1 VAQAHFSIKGA
12 WGVIWSQ
19 NEVEQFT
26 FKLANTDISSLLDE
40 IQVMEDA
47 VAEAALF
54 PEFREHFRHAFD
66 VINEAASYW
75 LEEGLGYSS
84 QARRVINEAF
94 RQRDLI
100 YERLCFAQS
109 FSLPD
114 VVREVL
120 GLVEAIP
127 SSRMAASYAFAQAL
141 DAVQMLADWLGN
153 VELNVYDINPDL
165 TEYLRLN
172 DPEFFQAMVERQRRT
187 QPGRE
192 AEVRETFAQWVAE
205 SEKVLMLADLHRQSE
220 VALSSG
226 TLQPGS
232 FFPAMID
239 KIYTVKSSE
248 RARLA
253 GKGNS
258 RPGTATQ
265 DGKAKKRELTRAAV
279 ERIKK
284 SYPEI
289 EPKALLSR
297 LIGIEGIGT
306 RDTIRENLRELGEYG
321 PRKKRKT
328 SGPC

>member
-1 VAQAHFSIKGA
+1 M
-12 WGVIWSQ
+12 IWS
-19 NEVEQFT
+19 ETELEQFT
-26 FKLANTDISSLLDE
+26 FELANTDISSLLDD
-40 IQVMEDA
+40 IQMMEDA

-54 PEFREHFRHAFD
+54 PEFREHFRQAFD
-66 VINEAASYW
+66 VINQAASYW

-84 QARRVINEAF
+84 QARRVIHETF

-100 YERLCFAQS
+100 YERLCFVQS

-120 GLVEAIP
+120 GQVEAIP

-141 DAVQMLADWLGN
+141 EAIQMLADWLVN

-165 TEYLRLN
+165 AEYLRLN
-172 DPEFFQAMVERQRRT
+172 DPEFFQTMVDRQRRT

-192 AEVRETFAQWVAE
+192 VEVRETFAQWVGE
-205 SEKVLMLADLHRQSE
+205 SEKILMLADLHRQSE

-226 TLQPGS
+226 RLQPGS
-232 FFPAMID
+232 FFPTMID
-239 KIYTVKSSE
+239 KIYTVKNSE

-284 SYPEI
+284 AHPKI
-289 EPKALLSR
+289 EPKALLSM
-297 LIGIEGIGT
+297 LVGLEGLGT

>member
-1 VAQAHFSIKGA
+1 M
-12 WGVIWSQ
+12 IWSE

-26 FKLANTDISSLLDE
+26 FELANTDISSLLDE
-40 IQVMEDA
+40 IHLMEAA

-54 PEFREHFRHAFD
+54 PAFREHFRQAFD

-75 LEEGLGYSS
+75 LEEGSGYSS
-84 QARRVINEAF
+84 QARWVIHETF

-100 YERLCFAQS
+100 YERLCYAQS
-109 FSLPD
+109 FSLPN

-120 GLVEAIP
+120 GQVEVILG
-127 SSRMAASYAFAQAL
+127 SRMAASYAFAQAL
-141 DAVQMLADWLGN
+141 DAVQRLADWMVN
-153 VELNVYDINPDL
+153 VESDVYDINPDL
-165 TEYLRLN
+165 AECLRLN
-172 DPEFFQAMVERQRRT
+172 DPEFFKTLVERQRHT

-205 SEKVLMLADLHRQSE
+205 SEKVLMLADLYRQSE

-226 TLQPGS
+226 RLQPGS
-232 FFPAMID
+232 FFPTMID

-253 GKGNS
+253 GRGNS
-258 RPGTATQ
+258 RPGAVTQ
-265 DGKAKKRELTRAAV
+265 DGKAKKRELTQAAV

-284 SYPEI
+284 SYPGI

-297 LIGIEGIGT
+297 LVGIEGIGT

-328 SGPC
+328 NGPC

>member
-1 VAQAHFSIKGA
+1 M
-12 WGVIWSQ
+12 IWSE
-19 NEVEQFT
+19 NEVEPFT
-26 FKLANTDISSLLDE
+26 FELANTDISSLLDE
-40 IQVMEDA
+40 IHLMEEA
-47 VAEAALF
+47 VAETALF
-54 PEFREHFRHAFD
+54 PAFREHFRQAFD

-84 QARRVINEAF
+84 QARRITHETF
-94 RQRDLI
+94 SQRDLI
-100 YERLCFAQS
+100 YERLCYAQS

-120 GLVEAIP
+120 GQVESIP
-127 SSRMAASYAFAQAL
+127 GSRMAASYAFAQAL
-141 DAVQMLADWLGN
+141 DAVQRLADWLVN
-153 VELNVYDINPDL
+153 VELDVYDINPDL
-165 TEYLRLN
+165 VEWLRLN
-172 DPEFFQAMVERQRRT
+172 DPEFFHTLVERQRRT

-192 AEVRETFAQWVAE
+192 AGVRETFAQWVAE
-205 SEKVLMLADLHRQSE
+205 SEKVLMLADLYRQSE
-220 VALSSG
+220 AALSSG
-226 TLQPGS
+226 RLQPGS
-232 FFPAMID
+232 FFPTMID
-239 KIYTVKSSE
+239 RIYTVKSSE

-253 GKGNS
+253 GRGNS

-284 SYPEI
+284 SYPDI

-297 LIGIEGIGT
+297 LVGIEGIGT

>member
-1 VAQAHFSIKGA
+1 M
-12 WGVIWSQ
+12 IWSE

-26 FKLANTDISSLLDE
+26 LELANTDISSLLDE

-54 PEFREHFRHAFD
+54 PEFRGHFRQAFE

-75 LEEGLGYSS
+75 LEEGCYST
-84 QARRVINEAF
+84 QARRVIHETF
-94 RQRDLI
+94 SRRDLI
-100 YERLCFAQS
+100 YERLCYAQS

-120 GLVEAIP
+120 GRVDAIP
-127 SSRMAASYAFAQAL
+127 GSRMAASYAFAQAL
-141 DAVQMLADWLGN
+141 DAVQRLADWLVN
-153 VELNVYDINPDL
+153 VELDVYGINPDL
-165 TEYLRLN
+165 AEWLRLN
-172 DPEFFQAMVERQRRT
+172 DSEFFQTLVERQRRT
-187 QPGRE
+187 QPDRE
-192 AEVRETFAQWVAE
+192 ADVRETFAQWVGE
-205 SEKVLMLADLHRQSE
+205 SEKVLMLADLYRQSE

-226 TLQPGS
+226 KLQPGS
-232 FFPAMID
+232 FFPKMID

-253 GKGNS
+253 GRGNS
-258 RPGTATQ
+258 RQGTATQ
-265 DGKAKKRELTRAAV
+265 DGKEKKRELTRAAV

-284 SYPEI
+284 SYPDI

-297 LIGIEGIGT
+297 LVGIEGIGT

>member
-1 VAQAHFSIKGA
+1 M
-12 WGVIWSQ
+12 IWS
-19 NEVEQFT
+19 ETELEQFT
-26 FKLANTDISSLLDE
+26 FELANTDISSLLDD
-40 IQVMEDA
+40 IQMMEDA

-54 PEFREHFRHAFD
+54 PEFREHFRQAFD
-66 VINEAASYW
+66 VINQAASYW

-84 QARRVINEAF
+84 QARRVIHETF

-100 YERLCFAQS
+100 YERLCFVQS

-120 GLVEAIP
+120 GQVEAIP

-141 DAVQMLADWLGN
+141 DAIQMLADWLVN

-165 TEYLRLN
+165 AEYLRLN
-172 DPEFFQAMVERQRRT
+172 DPEFFQTMVDRQRRT

-192 AEVRETFAQWVAE
+192 VEVRETFAQWVGE

-226 TLQPGS
+226 RLQPGS
-232 FFPAMID
+232 FFPTMID
-239 KIYTVKSSE
+239 KIYTVKNSE

-284 SYPEI
+284 AHPKI
-289 EPKALLSR
+289 EPKALLSM
-297 LIGIEGIGT
+297 LVGVEGLGT

>member
-1 VAQAHFSIKGA
+1 
-12 WGVIWSQ
+12 VIWS
-19 NEVEQFT
+19 ETELEQFT
-26 FKLANTDISSLLDE
+26 FELANTDISSLLDD
-40 IQVMEDA
+40 IQMMEDA

-54 PEFREHFRHAFD
+54 PEFREHFRQAFD
-66 VINEAASYW
+66 VISQAASYW
-75 LEEGLGYSS
+75 LEEGLGYSC
-84 QARRVINEAF
+84 QARRVIHETF

-100 YERLCFAQS
+100 YERLCFVQS

-120 GLVEAIP
+120 GQVEAIP

-141 DAVQMLADWLGN
+141 DAIQMLADWLVN

-165 TEYLRLN
+165 AEYLRLN
-172 DPEFFQAMVERQRRT
+172 DPEFFQTMVDRQRRT

-192 AEVRETFAQWVAE
+192 VEVRETFAQWVGE

-226 TLQPGS
+226 RLQPGS
-232 FFPAMID
+232 FFPTMID
-239 KIYTVKSSE
+239 KIYTVKNSE

-279 ERIKK
+279 ERVKK
-284 SYPEI
+284 AHPKI
-289 EPKALLSR
+289 EPKALLSM
-297 LIGIEGIGT
+297 LVGVEGLGT

>member
-1 VAQAHFSIKGA
+1 M
-12 WGVIWSQ
+12 IWSE
-19 NEVEQFT
+19 NEVEKFT
-26 FKLANTDISSLLDE
+26 FELANTDISSLLDE
-40 IQVMEDA
+40 IHLMEDA

-54 PEFREHFRHAFD
+54 PAFREHFRQAFD

-84 QARRVINEAF
+84 QARRIINETF

-100 YERLCFAQS
+100 YERLCYAQS

-114 VVREVL
+114 VVREVI
-120 GLVEAIP
+120 GQVEAIP

-141 DAVQMLADWLGN
+141 DAVQKLADWLLN

-165 TEYLRLN
+165 AEYLRLN
-172 DPEFFQAMVERQRRT
+172 DAEFFHTLVERQRRT

-205 SEKVLMLADLHRQSE
+205 SEKVLMLADLYCESE

-232 FFPAMID
+232 FFPKVID
-239 KIYTVKSSE
+239 KIYTVKNSE

-284 SYPEI
+284 AHPKI
-289 EPKALLSR
+289 EPKALLSM
-297 LIGIEGIGT
+297 LVGIEGLGT

>member
-1 VAQAHFSIKGA
+1 M
-12 WGVIWSQ
+12 IWTES
-19 NEVEQFT
+19 EGEQFT
-26 FKLANTDISSLLDE
+26 FELANTDISSLLDE

-54 PEFREHFRHAFD
+54 PEFRDHFRQAFD

-75 LEEGLGYSS
+75 LEEGWYSS
-84 QARRVINEAF
+84 QARWVIHETF
-94 RQRDLI
+94 SQRDLI
-100 YERLCFAQS
+100 YERLCYAQS

-120 GLVEAIP
+120 GQVDAIP
-127 SSRMAASYAFAQAL
+127 GSRMAASYAFAQAL
-141 DAVQMLADWLGN
+141 DAVQRLADWLVN
-153 VELNVYDINPDL
+153 IELEVYDINPDL
-165 TEYLRLN
+165 AEWLRLN
-172 DPEFFQAMVERQRRT
+172 DSEFFQTLVERQRGT
-187 QPGRE
+187 QPARE

-205 SEKVLMLADLHRQSE
+205 SEKVLMLADLYRQSE

-232 FFPAMID
+232 FFPTMID

-253 GKGNS
+253 GRGNS
-258 RPGTATQ
+258 RLGTATQ

-279 ERIKK
+279 QRIKK

-297 LIGIEGIGT
+297 LVGIDGIGT

>member
-1 VAQAHFSIKGA
+1 M
-12 WGVIWSQ
+12 IWS
-19 NEVEQFT
+19 ETELEQFT
-26 FKLANTDISSLLDE
+26 FELANTDISSLLDD
-40 IQVMEDA
+40 IQMMEDA

-54 PEFREHFRHAFD
+54 LEFREHFRQAFD
-66 VINEAASYW
+66 VINQAASYW

-84 QARRVINEAF
+84 QARRVIHETF

-100 YERLCFAQS
+100 YERLCFVQS

-120 GLVEAIP
+120 GQVEAIP

-141 DAVQMLADWLGN
+141 DAIQMLADWLVN

-165 TEYLRLN
+165 AEYLRLN
-172 DPEFFQAMVERQRRT
+172 DPEFFQTMVDRQRRT

-192 AEVRETFAQWVAE
+192 VEVRETFAQWVGE
-205 SEKVLMLADLHRQSE
+205 SEKILMLADLHRQSE

-226 TLQPGS
+226 RLQPGS
-232 FFPAMID
+232 FFPTMID
-239 KIYTVKSSE
+239 KIYTVKNSE

-284 SYPEI
+284 AHPKI
-289 EPKALLSR
+289 EPKALLSM
-297 LIGIEGIGT
+297 LVGLEGLGT